1 MTVPEDS
8 PDDQPTPGSDD
19 LGERLA
25 GWLEELDLAPH
36 LGAAGLPTFR
46 ARRGGAGGLD
56 RPRHPAAAQR

>member
-25 GWLEELDLAPH
+25 GWLEELDLAP
-36 LGAAGLPTFR
+36 AP
-46 ARRGGAGGLD
+46 AGGG
-56 RPRHPAAAQR
+56 PADVRA